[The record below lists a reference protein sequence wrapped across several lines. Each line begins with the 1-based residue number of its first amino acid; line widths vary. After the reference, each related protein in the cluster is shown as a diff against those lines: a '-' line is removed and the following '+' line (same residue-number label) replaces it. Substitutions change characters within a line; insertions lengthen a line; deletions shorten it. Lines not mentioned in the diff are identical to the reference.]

1 MRRGGV
7 AVAGLILAL
16 VGAGPVGAQIAWE
29 SPMLIG
35 PGAPAGLGFYL
46 MEPWPGDDIAVLG
59 TYRTSPVPVGLGFRL
74 GLGEGRRDELA
85 VFGGVD
91 VAGSLISATDDVPL
105 DVVWFAGAGAGIG
118 EDALLS
124 FPLGLSV
131 GAILQSEGVRFAP
144 YVAPRLVLDAFFCD
158 DDRDERDEPDFCRG
172 DDDLELDLAAD
183 VGLDLSFTQAW
194 MIRFAA
200 TLGDRE
206 ALAIGV
212 VFAY

>member
-1 MRRGGV
+1 MRRRGV
-7 AVAGLILAL
+7 AAAGLILAL
-16 VGAGPVGAQIAWE
+16 GGAVPVGAQIAWE

-59 TYRTSPVPVGLGFRL
+59 TYRTAPVPVGLGFRL
-74 GLGEGRRDELA
+74 GLGDGWRDELA

-91 VAGSLISATDDVPL
+91 VAGSLLAATDEVPL

-118 EDALLS
+118 EDALIS
-124 FPLGLSV
+124 FPLGLSI
-131 GAILQSEGVRFAP
+131 GAVLQSEGVRFAP
-144 YVAPRLVLDAFFCD
+144 YAAPRIVLDAFICD
-158 DDRDERDEPDFCRG
+158 DDPGERDFCDG

-183 VGLDLSFTQAW
+183 LGLDLSFTESW

-206 ALAIGV
+206 ALAIGI
-212 VFAY
+212 VFSY